1 MNKPN
6 RMRRKIPVFRVNME
20 KGASYSQLKDVPGIK
35 EAVIE
40 ETVYAIKYG
49 IEKNKTTIPLFEVA
63 HSDYYI
69 DLAKK
74 EWKPTLEHA
83 IEYYIE
89 KEEYDR
95 CAEVRDLI
103 KKL

>member
-1 MNKPN
+1 
-6 RMRRKIPVFRVNME
+6 MRRKIPIFRVSME
-20 KGASYSQLKDVPGIK
+20 KGAKYSQLKDIPGIK

-74 EWKPTLEHA
+74 EWKSTLKHV
-83 IEYYIE
+83 IEYFIE
-89 KEEYDR
+89 KEEYKM

-103 KKL
+103 NKL

>member
-1 MNKPN
+1 MIKSS
-6 RMRRKIPVFRVNME
+6 RMRRKIPVFRVSMD
-20 KGASYSQLKDVPGIK
+20 KGAKYSQLKDIPGIK

-40 ETVYAIKYG
+40 ETIYAIKYG

-74 EWKPTLEHA
+74 EWKPTLEHV

-89 KEEYDR
+89 KEEYKI

-103 KKL
+103 NKL